1 MKTMNDLKVLILGGG
16 FGSRLS
22 DLTHSLPKPL
32 VRIGRYPIILHIIK
46 IYLIQG
52 VTDFY
57 IAAGYKKNEFLK
69 YFKFPKKKFLNKKNP
84 IQKKIIKIYGRDCR
98 INIIDTGA
106 NSMTG
111 GRVKE
116 AFKYIKDPLFFL
128 TYGDGLANVNIL
140 KLLKSHKKNKKLITV
155 TAVNPPPRFGEITI
169 GNSTVRNFSEKKK
182 IKNVWINGGFFVVDK
197 KFIRFIKN
205 KKTILEQSPLE
216 RAARINEMNA
226 YKHHGFWQCMD
237 TKRDRDKLIELIKKK
252 KYSWFN
258 V

>member
-1 MKTMNDLKVLILGGG
+1 MNDLKVLILAGG

-32 VRIGRYPIILHIIK
+32 VRIGRYPIILHIIR
-46 IYLIQG
+46 IYLSQG
-52 VTDFY
+52 VNDFY
-57 IAAGYKKNEFLK
+57 IAAGYQKNEFLK
-69 YFKFPKKKFLNKKNP
+69 FFKFNKKKFLNKKNP
-84 IQKKIIKIYGRDCR
+84 IQKKIIKIDGKDCR
-98 INIIDTGA
+98 INIIDTGG

-116 AFKYIKDPLFFL
+116 AFKYIKDNLFFL
-128 TYGDGLANVNIL
+128 TYGDGLANVNL
-140 KLLKSHKKNKKLITV
+140 SKLLKFHIKNKKLITV
-155 TAVNPPPRFGEITI
+155 TAVNPPSRFGEITI
-169 GNSTVRNFSEKKK
+169 KNSTVINFSEKKK

-216 RAARINEMNA
+216 KAARINKMSA
-226 YKHHGFWQCMD
+226 YKHYGFWQCMD
-237 TKRDRDKLIELIKKK
+237 TKRDRDKLLELINKK
-252 KYSWFN
+252 KYSWLN